1 MLGISAAH
9 GRERIPRFPPSDV
22 TNSRLAAPGRQLVQ
36 TEADQRLDRTV
47 AVGVVICTRRV
58 AHQGPTGATAWGHA
72 RYEDSA
78 PCRHTRC
85 SSRWTT
91 GRSSRMPFVALAEY
105 DATGSLPSSVAGGI
119 RGAESSVLGS
129 GERLAPRAFQR
140 TRNGTGRVEE
150 ALYCRSWRS
159 LNTIPCASSRRR
171 ALRSGVRVQHKKS
184 APSEC
189 RGAN

>member
-1 MLGISAAH
+1 M
-9 GRERIPRFPPSDV
+9 
-22 TNSRLAAPGRQLVQ
+22 Q

-47 AVGVVICTRRV
+47 ADGVVICTRRV

-91 GRSSRMPFVALAEY
+91 GRSSRRPFVALAEY

-140 TRNGTGRVEE
+140 TRNGTGRVEG
-150 ALYCRSWRS
+150 ALVLPVVAILEHDTLRFLTETS
-159 LNTIPCASSRRR
+159 LAI
-171 ALRSGVRVQHKKS
+171 GVRVQHKKS

-189 RGAN
+189 RGAY